1 MDWLNDDYG
10 FDGLSGRT
18 IENDVETSL
27 HSISPYKHLADKYSD
42 FYVSF
47 DRQRIYAVFKE
58 SGGIIEVPASE
69 WMEPEQY
76 RDFLAAGCPEQEV
89 L

>member
-1 MDWLNDDYG
+1 MDWLNDDFG
-10 FDGLSGRT
+10 FDGLADRT

-47 DRQRIYAVFKE
+47 DR
-58 SGGIIEVPASE
+58 
-69 WMEPEQY
+69 
-76 RDFLAAGCPEQEV
+76 
-89 L
+89 